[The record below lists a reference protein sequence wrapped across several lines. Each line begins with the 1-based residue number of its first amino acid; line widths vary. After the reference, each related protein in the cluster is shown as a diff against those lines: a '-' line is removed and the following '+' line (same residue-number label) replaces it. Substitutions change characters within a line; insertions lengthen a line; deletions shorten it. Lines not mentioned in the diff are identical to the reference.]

1 MCHETSERKCKTN
14 AAWHKCTQVH
24 IEKYKHKSDKLTLCI
39 DFNHDAVSCVDYQC
53 KMHTGFFSDL
63 YNTVV
68 NSCIVVSD
76 MCLPKTCAKKGSSQV
91 ASGWNEHIQTYFD
104 AVWYAT

>member
-1 MCHETSERKCKTN
+1 MMLLVVLITN
-14 AAWHKCTQVH
+14 VECTQV
-24 IEKYKHKSDKLTLCI
+24 
-39 DFNHDAVSCVDYQC
+39 
-53 KMHTGFFSDL
+53 FFSDL

-68 NSCIVVSD
+68 HSCIVVSD
-76 MCLPKTCAKKGSSQV
+76 MCLPKTCAKKGSSKV